1 MHYVGI
7 DLGTTNSAICSYD
20 GEAIKLY
27 KSPDQADVTPSAIF
41 FDKRGNKHVGG
52 RAYENIARDPE
63 SSATA
68 FKRLM
73 GTSTPIKISAL
84 NKSLT
89 PEECSA
95 EILKTL
101 FAYLPEEIRN
111 NPETGTVITVPA
123 AFNQMQKDA
132 TMSAAELAG
141 LGQVALM
148 QEPVAA
154 VMSVMRHRKG
164 DGIFIVYDLGGG
176 TLDVAIAQNQSGHVS
191 LLAHGGAAMKGGR
204 DIDRLIL
211 DGVILPWLQKNFKLP
226 ENLYADPKLQ
236 RVMRIALRAA
246 ETAKIELSQKD
257 SAVISAPESDLYA
270 TDVEGKELYIDIP
283 LDRAAL
289 NSLIDGVIE
298 ESVQVVKETLEK
310 AALTSNDI
318 DRVVFVGGPTH
329 YKPLRDKVSQM
340 LSIAASTDVNPMTA
354 VAEGAAIFAESIDWT
369 SQSRGRKN
377 SRGSISTQG
386 SLNIVLNYIARTPAS
401 KAKIVVSISGAALQ
415 GVEFQVDSLDT
426 GWSSGKMP
434 LQDGASIEV
443 SLSKPGENLFKIF
456 VFDANGGPID
466 LPTNRIVITRTA
478 ATVDAIPA
486 SSSIGIEALNKL
498 GGLPTLVYLIKE
510 GEPLPKR
517 GVISFKAVESLRAG
531 SDKALCFPIR
541 EGENEDDIRQNELI
555 GRFEIKGTDFDD
567 GVIPAGADLNC
578 EYDVLDSGC
587 IRLKV
592 SVPYIS
598 ASFTSRNLYSWRM
611 VSIDYTDASKR
622 ITDEMNELRG
632 RIQSVAQKVSSP
644 TLNQAFDKLDQAS
657 SFLEKSSDPETTKS
671 AMNSVQEARK
681 LLADVREKN
690 RKPIRQM
697 DLEKCIAQF
706 ERLRELA
713 RPTEASAF
721 DSLVITARRAID
733 LPPPQFETT
742 LGQLWGKIFGI
753 FIRQDWWIV
762 DRFKWLADSPHF
774 FPDQSQHA
782 ELVNHG
788 KAALQADD
796 LEKLRQVVGL
806 MENLR
811 IDASSEEEMLNAT
824 NIVKA

>member
-41 FDKRGNKHVGG
+41 FDKRGNKHVGA

-63 SSATA
+63 SGATA

-73 GTSTPIKISAL
+73 GTSTPIKISSL

-111 NPETGTVITVPA
+111 NPQTGTVITVPA

-176 TLDVAIAQNQSGHVS
+176 TLDVAIAQSQSGHVS

-204 DIDRLIL
+204 DFDRLIL
-211 DGVILPWLQKNFKLP
+211 DGLILPWLQKNFKLP
-226 ENLYADPKLQ
+226 ENLQADPKLQ
-236 RVMRIALRAA
+236 RVMRVALRAA

-257 SAVISAPESDLYA
+257 SAVISAPESDLHT
-270 TDVEGKELYIDIP
+270 TDAEGKELYIDIP
-283 LDRAAL
+283 LDRSAL
-289 NSLIDGVIE
+289 NSLIDGMIE
-298 ESVQVVKETLEK
+298 ESVQVVKDTLEK

-318 DRVVFVGGPTH
+318 DRIVFVGGPTH
-329 YKPLRDKVSQM
+329 YKSLRDKVSQM

-386 SLNIVLNYIARTPAS
+386 SLNIILNYIARTPAA
-401 KAKIVVSISGAALQ
+401 KAKIVVSMSGSALQ

-456 VFDANGGPID
+456 VFDASGGPID
-466 LPTNRIVITRTA
+466 LPTNRIIITRTA

-486 SSSIGIEALNKL
+486 SSSIGIEALDKL
-498 GGLPTLVYLIKE
+498 GGLPVLEYLVRE
-510 GEPLPKR
+510 GDPLPKK
-517 GVISFKAVESLRAG
+517 GVLKFKAAESLRSGGANAINF
-531 SDKALCFPIR
+531 KLW
-541 EGENEDDIRQNELI
+541 EGEIVDPIKHNRFI
-555 GRFEIKGTDFDD
+555 GCFSVKGIDFDD
-567 GVIPAGADLNC
+567 GVISAGADLFC
-578 EYDVLDSGC
+578 EYDVIDSGN
-587 IRLKV
+587 INIKV
-592 SVPYIS
+592 SVPS
-598 ASFTSRNLYSWRM
+598 VRGTFSSRNYYSRQEGA
-611 VSIDYTDASKR
+611 IDFTQASRR
-622 ITDEMNELRG
+622 ITDEASELRE
-632 RIQSVAQKVSSP
+632 RLEAVAGKVSDTKLDS
-644 TLNQAFDKLDQAS
+644 AFLKLDQATKLAEQS
-657 SFLEKSSDPETTKS
+657 ADPETAKR
-671 AMNSVQEARK
+671 AMDSVQDAKR
-681 LLADVREKN
+681 LLAEIKERN
-690 RKPIRQM
+690 RKDIRQM
-697 DLEKCIAQF
+697 DLDKCLAQF

-721 DSLVITARRAID
+721 DSLVVTARRAID
-733 LPPPQFETT
+733 LPPPQFESTI
-742 LGQLWGKIFGI
+742 GQLWGKIFGI
-753 FIRQDWWIV
+753 LIRQDWWIV

-774 FPDQSQHA
+774 FPDQSQHV

-788 KAALQADD
+788 RAALQADD
-796 LEKLRQVVGL
+796 IEKLRQVVGL
-806 MENLR
+806 MENMR
-811 IDASSEEEMLNAT
+811 IDASSEEEILNAT